1 MLENPIRRRIIER
14 LSQEPNY
21 PLQLA
26 KELGLGQQLVA
37 KHLKVMEDSGLL
49 KSSIESSPAGPKRRI
64 FELNRSLSI
73 TLDVAPH
80 LFKQEIVSFEFEP
93 ERSQISKDL
102 ASLVERRNEIA
113 GCLEEED
120 RMKPCAEI
128 LSDIDQKLE
137 LLAEERLLLLF
148 IRNSVM
154 REASKTIQ
162 QIDDSEARRVM
173 HQAVREHDKSAKSIA
188 EALNLREERVRK
200 LIKKLKE
207 EFETSF
213 FE

>member
-1 MLENPIRRRIIER
+1 M
-14 LSQEPNY
+14 
-21 PLQLA
+21 
-26 KELGLGQQLVA
+26 
-37 KHLKVMEDSGLL
+37 
-49 KSSIESSPAGPKRRI
+49 
-64 FELNRSLSI
+64 
-73 TLDVAPH
+73 
-80 LFKQEIVSFEFEP
+80 
-93 ERSQISKDL
+93 
-102 ASLVERRNEIA
+102 
-113 GCLEEED
+113 EEED
-120 RMKPCAEI
+120 RMNPCAEI

-137 LLAEERLLLLF
+137 LLAEKRLLLLF

-173 HQAVREHDKSAKSIA
+173 HQAVREHNKSAKSIA

-200 LIKKLKE
+200 LIQKLKE

>member
-21 PLQLA
+21 TLQLA

-49 KSSIESSPAGPKRRI
+49 KSSIESSPSGPRRRI
-64 FELNRSLSI
+64 FKLNRSLSI

-80 LFKQEIVSFEFEP
+80 LFNQEIVSFEVEP
-93 ERSQISKDL
+93 ERSQMSKDL

-120 RMKPCAEI
+120 RMNTCAEI

-154 REASKTIQ
+154 REASRAIQ

-173 HQAVREHDKSAKSIA
+173 HLAVQEHNKNAKSLA

-200 LIKKLKE
+200 LIQKLK

>member
-21 PLQLA
+21 TLQLA

-49 KSSIESSPAGPKRRI
+49 KSSIESSPSGPRRRI
-64 FELNRSLSI
+64 FKLNRSLSI

-80 LFKQEIVSFEFEP
+80 LFNQEIVSFEVEP
-93 ERSQISKDL
+93 ERSQMSKDL

-120 RMKPCAEI
+120 RMNTCAEI

-154 REASKTIQ
+154 REASRAIQ

-173 HQAVREHDKSAKSIA
+173 HQAVQEHNKNAKSLA

-200 LIKKLKE
+200 LIQKLK

>member
-21 PLQLA
+21 TLQLA

-49 KSSIESSPAGPKRRI
+49 KSSIESSPSGPRRRI
-64 FELNRSLSI
+64 FKLNRSLSI

-80 LFKQEIVSFEFEP
+80 LFNQEIVSFEVEP
-93 ERSQISKDL
+93 ERSQMSKDL

-113 GCLEEED
+113 GCLEEKD
-120 RMKPCAEI
+120 RMNPCAEI

-154 REASKTIQ
+154 REASRAIQ

-173 HQAVREHDKSAKSIA
+173 HLAVQEHNKNAKSLA

-200 LIKKLKE
+200 LIQKLKE